1 MHDTAKN
8 SPANQRMCQP
18 RERTPMAIHSLQSP
32 VESHRGLAKRKQLL
46 ALGVV
51 LPAGMAAALAFPFSR

>member
-1 MHDTAKN
+1 
-8 SPANQRMCQP
+8 
-18 RERTPMAIHSLQSP
+18 MAIHSLQSP

-51 LPAGMAAALAFPFSR
+51 LAAGMAAALALPFSR